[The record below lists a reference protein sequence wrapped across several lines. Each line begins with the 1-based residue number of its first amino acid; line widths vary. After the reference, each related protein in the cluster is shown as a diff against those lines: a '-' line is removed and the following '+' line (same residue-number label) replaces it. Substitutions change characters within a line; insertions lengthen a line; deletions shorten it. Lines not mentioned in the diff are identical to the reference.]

1 MTTTG
6 ATASGE
12 TKDHTK
18 RDYFL
23 RFSPMQRTE
32 HAVLM
37 VTFIALAITGLAQRY
52 STVGWVEWLILRLGG
67 IEYTRLIHRGFAVI
81 FILSALYH
89 FGYITYSYFIKHRN
103 LPMLPTL
110 KDFRDV
116 VGALRYAFGF
126 TDRLP
131 QFGRFDYRQKF
142 EYWGLIFGSTVIIV
156 TGFILAFP
164 VAITTILPGQVVAA
178 AVEFHGFEATLAVLT
193 IIIWHLYDVIF
204 RPGVFPADTSIF
216 TGKISRER
224 MLEEH
229 PLEYAEREAA
239 SATEGTD
246 APLAGENQVTTPD
259 QQP

>member
-6 ATASGE
+6 VTAKGV
-12 TKDHTK
+12 TGDHAG
-18 RDYFL
+18 RDSFL
-23 RFSPMQRTE
+23 RFSPIQRTE

-37 VTFIALAITGLAQRY
+37 VTFVMLAVTGLAQRY
-52 STVGWVEWLILRLGG
+52 STVGWSAWLILHLGG
-67 IEYTRLIHRGFAVI
+67 IAYTRLIHRGFAVI
-81 FILSALYH
+81 FMLSALFH
-89 FGYITYSYFIKHRN
+89 FGYIAYSYFIKHRN

-110 KDFRDV
+110 KDFQDAI
-116 VGALRYAFGF
+116 GALRYAFGF
-126 TDRLP
+126 TDRSP

-156 TGFILAFP
+156 TGLILAYP
-164 VAITTILPGQVVAA
+164 VAVTTFLPGQVVAA

-224 MLEEH
+224 ALEEH
-229 PLEYAEREAA
+229 PLEYTEREAA
-239 SATEGTD
+239 PASEDTNPPFT
-246 APLAGENQVTTPD
+246 GENQVTTPG